1 MLPFNKY
8 TQTVFNLKG
17 AALSKYLLTT
27 YIWILHYTFQN
38 KFTHLTVFNPHN
50 EPWHPKAILF
60 LFCKYGNTE
69 RQSDLLII
77 VNQLC
82 HS

>member
-50 EPWHPKAILF
+50 EP
-60 LFCKYGNTE
+60 
-69 RQSDLLII
+69 
-77 VNQLC
+77 
-82 HS
+82 

>member
-8 TQTVFNLKG
+8 MTTVFNLKG

-38 KFTHLTVFNPHN
+38 KFTHLLPCSILIMNPDIQRLYYFYFAN
-50 EPWHPKAILF
+50 ME
-60 LFCKYGNTE
+60 TE
-69 RQSDLLII
+69 TLRGK
-77 VNQLC
+77 VTC
-82 HS
+82 